1 MPNKLLDPRRTED
14 KSPNNQLDSGI
25 GVRLRAPGLEEG
37 VRNKVR
43 VVGGKGKKE
52 KRCRGETKESCFA
65 WQKVREDLCGN
76 KFFRVPDC
84 RKKKRVVEMAEL
96 RAGTYLKVV
105 LCGLQ
110 VGPGSS
116 GVARI

>member
-84 RKKKRVVEMAEL
+84 RKKKEWWRWLSLEQ
-96 RAGTYLKVV
+96 V
-105 LCGLQ
+105 LTSRLFC
-110 VGPGSS
+110 VGY
-116 GVARI
+116 R